1 MTEKVPNPQT
11 NEAALEE
18 LIQTAEIFDPR
29 MVGEKMVRDENG
41 NLTYKKVYA
50 GDYPR
55 SAFKE
60 PMMVIVGAN
69 ADFKDNT
76 IGLNEQEARLSLQD
90 YQSVCVER
98 NIAYTT
104 KKLIS
109 LCAQG
114 QSEEADKIMPGFFE
128 KYQSAVKTGNGGATY
143 FVEGDVYKQMTAE
156 IRQNFT
162 QIHPDFLEITAAKRQ
177 GDRQK
182 LNIPED
188 ENIAVSDAAY
198 FYLTT
203 GRYVLPSEENDLL
216 FAQKRQEN
224 DWTVQ
229 QMRDQEFRDMSEN
242 DKDNTRDFDQRIANN
257 EDIKQVT
264 DDLLNTTLPNEAS
277 ERLASLDNVDNE
289 LEAAAKE
296 FIGEAISNTPSDL
309 QQKYGFDITYD
320 PRRGKFFRKQD
331 GQMKTVL
338 LESDYNREVWNDEH
352 LDNMLYKF
360 SDDTEFNDVNINLYD
375 ALKDKNSL
383 QFMSYD
389 QDTNSVYINHYNIPE
404 GKRDDC
410 IELVMQQYDVTKEL
424 AEKAID
430 ALTSKD
436 INERMMMLEHE
447 ISHRDDDKKF
457 GIFQYDIP
465 PEYMA
470 KLNMLTE
477 IKANMVEA
485 SYALDMYEATGNA
498 KYFDTLSLR
507 PDDVAELKETLEKNS
522 DMEGRREFVAKFVY
536 DKWLEQNNQ
545 EGKVYS
551 EQAYDVASPTTNSYP
566 IWALQDNPQALAQ
579 YHERASA
586 MFENVLGFGD
596 VRKIAN
602 PDFELNEDLSMRL
615 AFDNIMRNDALRELM
630 TKDAQNAEQYA
641 ANIMAYLKKV
651 KEADADGIRSQ
662 EEIAQLDAY
671 LQQITQPQTERP
683 ADEGPNFA
691 VSAAKRKSRGGR

>member
-216 FAQKRQEN
+216 FAQKRQGN

-242 DKDNTRDFDQRIANN
+242 DVQRDAENT
-257 EDIKQVT
+257 
-264 DDLLNTTLPNEAS
+264 S
-277 ERLASLDNVDNE
+277 ESTV
-289 LEAAAKE
+289 
-296 FIGEAISNTPSDL
+296 DL

-331 GQMKTVL
+331 GQMNTVL

-410 IELVMQQYDVTKEL
+410 IELVMQQYDVTKEQ

-507 PDDVAELKETLEKNS
+507 PEDVAELKETLEKNS

-551 EQAYDVASPTTNSYP
+551 EQAYVIASPTTNSYP

-691 VSAAKRKSRGGR
+691 VSAAKRKSREGR